1 MIGIRGAIASVENSE
16 DSILES
22 SKILFNTLLEKNN
35 LVVTKIVS
43 VIFTV
48 TKDLNTAFP
57 AKAIRDL
64 GYDKISAL
72 DTLAPDV
79 EGDLLGCIR
88 ILVIYEDQLDPNH
101 VYLGEAKNL
110 RPDR

>member
-35 LVVTKIVS
+35 LSVTKIVS

-79 EGDLLGCIR
+79 VGDLLGCIR
-88 ILVIYEDQLDPNH
+88 ILVIYEDQFDPNH

>member
-1 MIGIRGAIASVENSE
+1 MIGIRGAIASVENSK

-22 SKILFNTLLEKNN
+22 SKILFNTILEKNN

-48 TKDLNTAFP
+48 TKDLDTAFP

-64 GYDKISAL
+64 GYAEISAL

-79 EGDLLGCIR
+79 KDDLLGCIR
-88 ILVIYEDQLDPNH
+88 ILVIYEDQFDPNH

-110 RPDR
+110 RTDR